1 MSTLQAELDAF
12 DRVLR
17 DERQLSAHT
26 RAAYRRDLSRLLQFV
41 AQAGVDR
48 WSAVGTAD
56 IRQWM
61 ASEHRRGL
69 SPASLQRSLSA
80 VRSFYA
86 HLMRHG
92 LAGADPAADVQA
104 PKRGRPLP
112 KSLDV
117 DEVSSLLDVRPDST
131 VAVRDQAIME
141 LIYSSGLRLAELVGV
156 DLSDFRPSEGLL
168 RVTGKGAKT
177 REVPVGRMA
186 AEAVRRWVK
195 LRGQLAA
202 PDEPALFVSARGG
215 RLSARSVQSR
225 LAQAAKRAG
234 LPSHL
239 HPHRLRHAFAT
250 HMLESIH
257 PSGFSAPGRCV
268 RQGAS
273 ARPSVGG
280 RGDDR
285 RLKPVAFE
293 HRRGPG
299 WPASVAE
306 VAARA
311 AVRAGIPSPHDQKP
325 SHLAG
330 AGGAGVRCLRV

>member
-250 HMLESIH
+250 HMLES
-257 PSGFSAPGRCV
+257 SGDLRAVQELLGH
-268 RQGAS
+268 AS
-273 ARPSVGG
+273 ISTTQVYTHL
-280 RGDDR
+280 D
-285 RLKPVAFE
+285 F
-293 HRRGPG
+293 
-299 WPASVAE
+299 
-306 VAARA
+306 
-311 AVRAGIPSPHDQKP
+311 Q
-325 SHLAG
+325 HLADVYDKAHPRARRSG
-330 AGGAGVRCLRV
+330 SAETPED

>member
-156 DLSDFRPSEGLL
+156 DLSDFRPSE
-168 RVTGKGAKT
+168 
-177 REVPVGRMA
+177 
-186 AEAVRRWVK
+186 AVRRWVK

-250 HMLESIH
+250 HMLTPIWI
-257 PSGFSAPGRCV
+257 FSTWPMCTTRRIRAPVGRGARRRPKTEAGGVRAPARSRVARVCRRGRCT
-268 RQGAS
+268 
-273 ARPSVGG
+273 GG
-280 RGDDR
+280 CSSWDTI
-285 RLKPVAFE
+285 
-293 HRRGPG
+293 
-299 WPASVAE
+299 
-306 VAARA
+306 AA
-311 AVRAGIPSPHDQKP
+311 
-325 SHLAG
+325 
-330 AGGAGVRCLRV
+330 